1 LTLNSKQ
8 GKNDET
14 LVANSPYEFF
24 KEECITFTQETLQTL
39 LPDVSITLNHEIPA
53 KLEFGELAIP
63 VFHIATKVGKKPR
76 ELAETLVKNIDLSN
90 SRFIKKV
97 VIGGAGYLNFFVN
110 YDSFASL
117 VINSIKELDTTYGMV
132 EAKKKEK
139 IIVEYLS
146 PNPNSP
152 LHIGHARNAV
162 LGSSLVKVLKTQSH
176 DVPSHIYI
184 DDVGRQVAIC
194 VQGLRMVDRDTQ
206 PSDMK
211 SDQFVGT
218 IYTITN
224 ALTEIQK
231 AKKEQNDL
239 TEWES
244 IAEELRKAQPSIFE
258 QISKRSKNIDLDA
271 EISTLITLY
280 ENRDEKTVQLFRSLV
295 DLVLRGFKK
304 TFKTIDIAFESYDW
318 ESSFIW
324 DGSVTKIL
332 NELKMTPFVTELDGA
347 FVFDCEKAA
356 TELNLKA
363 SLGVKEAHEIPPLT
377 LMRSDGTTLYTTR
390 DIAYSSWKLGQ
401 SDRVINVIGKEQT
414 LPQLQIRIALY
425 VLGEDGSRQI
435 HYAYELVKLPEFKM
449 SSRKGRYIGFDELID
464 EAIARALDEVNIRS
478 PHLSEDEK
486 RNIAEGVGIGAV
498 KYALLNAVPTK
509 LVTFTWN
516 KVLDFEQNS
525 GPFIQYAHARACNI
539 LKKVKQLPK
548 TADYNLINNELEKLL
563 FQKLSIYP
571 MIVSKAA
578 EELRPDLVCEYA
590 NSLAAVFNSFY
601 ASIPVLA
608 AETDA
613 LKDLRLLLVNGVRI
627 GLRNALNLMGTIAPS
642 RM

>member
-1 LTLNSKQ
+1 M
-8 GKNDET
+8 
-14 LVANSPYEFF
+14 SPYRQFAG
-24 KEECITFTQETLQTL
+24 ECITLTQKTLQAL
-39 LPDVSITLNHEIPA
+39 FPEVSVTLNHEIPA

-63 VFHIATKVGKKPR
+63 VFHVAKKINKKPR
-76 ELAETLVKNIDLSN
+76 ELAEILIENIDLSN
-90 SRFIKKV
+90 SRFINEV

-110 YDSFASL
+110 YDSFADL
-117 VINSIKELDTTYGMV
+117 VISSIKTLDTTYG
-132 EAKKKEK
+132 ESETEKTEK

-152 LHIGHARNAV
+152 LHIGHARNAI

-176 DVPSHIYI
+176 DVLSHIYI

-194 VQGLRMVDRDTQ
+194 VQGLKMVDTQ

-211 SDQFVGT
+211 SDEFVGT

-244 IAEELRKAQPSIFE
+244 IAEELKKAQPSIFE
-258 QISKRSKNIDLDA
+258 QISNKSENIDLDA
-271 EISTLITLY
+271 EISTLISLY

-295 DLVLRGFKK
+295 DLVLGGFKE
-304 TFKTIDIAFESYDW
+304 TFKKIDIAFESYDW

-324 DGSVTKIL
+324 DGSVKKIL
-332 NELKMTPFVTELDGA
+332 NELKKTPFVTEIDSAL
-347 FVFDCEKAA
+347 VFDCEKAA
-356 TELNLKA
+356 TALNLKT
-363 SLGVKEAHEIPPLT
+363 SLGVKEDHEIPPLT

-449 SSRKGRYIGFDELID
+449 SSRRGRYIGFDELID
-464 EAIARALDEVNIRS
+464 EATARALDEVNTRS
-478 PHLSEDEK
+478 PNLAEDEK
-486 RNIAEGVGIGAV
+486 RSIAEQVGIGAV
-498 KYALLNAVPTK
+498 KYSLLNAVPTK

-539 LKKVKQLPK
+539 LKKAGALPK
-548 TADYNLINNELEKLL
+548 TAKYNLVEKELEKLL
-563 FQKLSIYP
+563 FQKLAIFP
-571 MIVSKAA
+571 ELISKAA

-590 NSLAAVFNSFY
+590 NNLAAVFNSFY

-608 AETDA
+608 AETDE
-613 LKDLRLLLVNGVRI
+613 LRNLRLLFVNSVRI
-627 GLRNALNLMGTIAPS
+627 VLRNALQLMGIVAPS

>member
-1 LTLNSKQ
+1 M
-8 GKNDET
+8 
-14 LVANSPYEFF
+14 SPYRQFA
-24 KEECITFTQETLQTL
+24 EECTTLTQKTLQIL
-39 LPDVSITLNHEIPA
+39 FPKVSVPLNHEIPA

-63 VFHIATKVGKKPR
+63 VFHIAKKLNKKPR
-76 ELAETLVKNIDLSN
+76 DLAEILIENIDLSN
-90 SRFIKKV
+90 SHFIKEV
-97 VIGGAGYLNFFVN
+97 VIGGAGYLNFFAN
-110 YDSFASL
+110 YDSFANL
-117 VINSIKELDTTYGMV
+117 VINSIRTLDTSYGNS
-132 EAKKKEK
+132 EAKKREK

-152 LHIGHARNAV
+152 LHIGHARNAI
-162 LGSSLVKVLKTQSH
+162 LGSSLVKVFRTQSH
-176 DVPSHIYI
+176 DVLSHIYI

-194 VQGLRMVDRDTQ
+194 VQGLRMVDTH

-244 IAEELRKAQPSIFE
+244 IADELKKAQPDIFK
-258 QISKRSKNIDLDA
+258 QISNKSKNIDLEA

-280 ENRDEKTVQLFRSLV
+280 ENRDEQTVQLFRGLV
-295 DLVLRGFKK
+295 DLVLGGFKE
-304 TFKTIDIAFESYDW
+304 TFKKIDIAFESYDW

-324 DGSVTKIL
+324 DGSVSKIL
-332 NELKMTPFVTELDGA
+332 DELKMTPFVTELDGA
-347 FVFDCEKAA
+347 SVFDCEKAA
-356 TELNLKA
+356 TELNLKT

-435 HYAYELVKLPEFKM
+435 HYAYELVKLTDFKM
-449 SSRKGRYIGFDELID
+449 SSRRGRYIGFDDVLD
-464 EAIARALDEVNIRS
+464 EAILRALDEVNTRS
-478 PHLSEDEK
+478 PHLSDEEK
-486 RNIAEGVGIGAV
+486 KSIAEVVGIGAV

-516 KVLDFEQNS
+516 KVLDFNENS

-548 TADYNLINNELEKLL
+548 TADYNPINYELEKLL
-563 FQKLSIYP
+563 VQKLSIYP

-590 NSLAAVFNSFY
+590 NNLAAVFNSFY
-601 ASIPVLA
+601 ASVPVLA

-613 LKDLRLLLVNGVRI
+613 LKDLRLLIVNGVRI
-627 GLRNALNLMGTIAPS
+627 GLRNALNLMGIIAPA

>member
-1 LTLNSKQ
+1 M
-8 GKNDET
+8 
-14 LVANSPYEFF
+14 SPYRQFAG
-24 KEECITFTQETLQTL
+24 ECITLTQKTLQAL
-39 LPDVSITLNHEIPA
+39 FPEVSVTLNHEIPA

-63 VFHIATKVGKKPR
+63 VFHVAKKINKKPR
-76 ELAETLVKNIDLSN
+76 ELAEILIENIDLSN
-90 SRFIKKV
+90 SRFINEV

-110 YDSFASL
+110 YDSFADL
-117 VINSIKELDTTYGMV
+117 VISSIKTLDTTYG
-132 EAKKKEK
+132 ESETEKTEK

-152 LHIGHARNAV
+152 LHIGHARNAI

-176 DVPSHIYI
+176 DVLSHIYI

-194 VQGLRMVDRDTQ
+194 VQGLKMVDTQ

-211 SDQFVGT
+211 SDEFVGT

-244 IAEELRKAQPSIFE
+244 IAEELKKAQPSIFE
-258 QISKRSKNIDLDA
+258 QISNKSENIDLDA
-271 EISTLITLY
+271 EISTLISLY

-295 DLVLRGFKK
+295 DLVLGGFKE
-304 TFKTIDIAFESYDW
+304 TFKKIDIAFESYDW

-324 DGSVTKIL
+324 DGSVKKIL
-332 NELKMTPFVTELDGA
+332 NELKKTPFVTEIDSAL
-347 FVFDCEKAA
+347 VFDCEKAA
-356 TELNLKA
+356 TELNLKT
-363 SLGVKEAHEIPPLT
+363 SLGVKEDHEIPPLT

-449 SSRKGRYIGFDELID
+449 SSRRGRYIGFDELID
-464 EAIARALDEVNIRS
+464 EATARALDEVNTRS
-478 PHLSEDEK
+478 PNLAEDEK
-486 RNIAEGVGIGAV
+486 RSIAEQVGIGAV
-498 KYALLNAVPTK
+498 KYSLLNAVPTK

-539 LKKVKQLPK
+539 LKKAGALPK
-548 TADYNLINNELEKLL
+548 TAKYNLVEKELEKLL
-563 FQKLSIYP
+563 FQKLAIFP
-571 MIVSKAA
+571 ELISKAA

-590 NSLAAVFNSFY
+590 NNLAAVFNSFY

-608 AETDA
+608 AETDE
-613 LKDLRLLLVNGVRI
+613 LRNLRLLFVNSVRI
-627 GLRNALNLMGTIAPS
+627 VLRNALQLMGIVAPS

>member
-1 LTLNSKQ
+1 M
-8 GKNDET
+8 
-14 LVANSPYEFF
+14 SPYRQFAG
-24 KEECITFTQETLQTL
+24 ECITLTQKTLQAL
-39 LPDVSITLNHEIPA
+39 FPEVSVTLNHEIPA

-63 VFHIATKVGKKPR
+63 VFHVAKKINKKPR
-76 ELAETLVKNIDLSN
+76 ELAEILIENIDLSN
-90 SRFIKKV
+90 SRFINEV

-110 YDSFASL
+110 YDSFADL
-117 VINSIKELDTTYGMV
+117 VISSIKTLDTTYG
-132 EAKKKEK
+132 ESETEKTEK

-152 LHIGHARNAV
+152 LHIGHARNAI

-176 DVPSHIYI
+176 DVLSHIYI

-194 VQGLRMVDRDTQ
+194 VQGLKMVDTQ

-244 IAEELRKAQPSIFE
+244 IAEELKKAQPSIFE
-258 QISKRSKNIDLDA
+258 QISNKSENIDLDA
-271 EISTLITLY
+271 EISTLISLY

-295 DLVLRGFKK
+295 DLVLGGFKE
-304 TFKTIDIAFESYDW
+304 TFKKIDIAFESYDW

-324 DGSVTKIL
+324 DGSVKKIL
-332 NELKMTPFVTELDGA
+332 NELKKTPFVTEIDSAL
-347 FVFDCEKAA
+347 VFDCEKAA
-356 TELNLKA
+356 TELNLKT
-363 SLGVKEAHEIPPLT
+363 SLGVKEDHEIPPLT

-449 SSRKGRYIGFDELID
+449 SSRRGRYIGFDELID
-464 EAIARALDEVNIRS
+464 EATARALDEVNTRS
-478 PHLSEDEK
+478 PNLAEDEK
-486 RNIAEGVGIGAV
+486 RSIAEQVGIGAV
-498 KYALLNAVPTK
+498 KYSLLNAVPTK

-539 LKKVKQLPK
+539 LKKAGALPK
-548 TADYNLINNELEKLL
+548 TAKYNLVEKELEKLL
-563 FQKLSIYP
+563 FQKLAIFP
-571 MIVSKAA
+571 ELISKAA

-590 NSLAAVFNSFY
+590 NNLAAVFNSFY

-608 AETDA
+608 AETDE
-613 LKDLRLLLVNGVRI
+613 LRNLRLLFVNSVRI
-627 GLRNALNLMGTIAPS
+627 VLRNALQLMGIVAPS

>member
-1 LTLNSKQ
+1 MILTSTSKQ
-8 GKNDET
+8 GKNDEIS
-14 LVANSPYEFF
+14 VFNSPYELF
-24 KEECITFTQETLQTL
+24 KEECITITQKTLHIL
-39 LPDVSITLNHEIPA
+39 LPDVSVKLNHEIPA
-53 KLEFGELAIP
+53 KLDFGELAIP
-63 VFHIATKVGKKPR
+63 VFHIAKKMGKKPR
-76 ELAETLVKNIDLSN
+76 ELAEALVENIDLSN

-97 VIGGAGYLNFFVN
+97 VIGGAGYLNFFVE
-110 YDSFASL
+110 YDSFARL
-117 VINSIKELDTTYGMV
+117 VINSIKELDTNYGMV
-132 EAKKKEK
+132 ETKKKEK

-176 DVPSHIYI
+176 DVLSHIYI

-194 VQGLRMVDRDTQ
+194 VQGLSMVDSQ

-224 ALTEIQK
+224 AFTEIQK
-231 AKKEQNDL
+231 AKKEQNSL
-239 TEWES
+239 AEWES
-244 IAEELRKAQPSIFE
+244 IAEELKKAQPEIFQ
-258 QISKRSKNIDLDA
+258 QISNKSKNIDLEA
-271 EISTLITLY
+271 EISTLITRY

-295 DLVLRGFKK
+295 DLVLEGFKE
-304 TFKTIDIAFESYDW
+304 TFKKIDIAFESFDW

-324 DGSVTKIL
+324 DGSVKKIL
-332 NELKMTPFVTELDGA
+332 NELKKTPFVSEVDGA
-347 FVFDCEKAA
+347 LVFDCEKAA

-363 SLGVKEAHEIPPLT
+363 SLGVKEDHEIPPLT
-377 LMRSDGTTLYTTR
+377 LIRSDGTTLYTTR

-425 VLGEDGSRQI
+425 VLGEDGSKQI

-449 SSRKGRYIGFDELID
+449 SSRRGRYIGFDELIN
-464 EAIARALDEVNIRS
+464 EATARALDEVNTRS

-486 RNIAEGVGIGAV
+486 RNIAEIVGIGAV

-516 KVLDFEQNS
+516 KVLDFDQNS

-548 TADYNLINNELEKLL
+548 TADYNLINNELKKLL
-563 FQKLSIYP
+563 LQKLSIYP

-590 NSLAAVFNSFY
+590 NNLAAVFNSFY

-608 AETDA
+608 AETNE
-613 LKDLRLLLVNGVRI
+613 LRDLRLLLVNGVRI
-627 GLRNALNLMGTIAPS
+627 VLRNALNLIGITAPA

>member
-1 LTLNSKQ
+1 M
-8 GKNDET
+8 
-14 LVANSPYEFF
+14 SPYRQFA
-24 KEECITFTQETLQTL
+24 EECITLIRKTLQTL
-39 LPDVSITLNHEIPA
+39 FPEVSVTLNHEIPA

-63 VFHIATKVGKKPR
+63 VFHIAKKIRKKPR
-76 ELAETLVKNIDLSN
+76 ELAEILIENIELSN
-90 SRFIKKV
+90 SRFIKEV

-110 YDSFASL
+110 YDSFANL
-117 VINSIKELDTTYGMV
+117 VTNSIRALDTSFGKS
-132 EAKKKEK
+132 EAKKREK

-152 LHIGHARNAV
+152 LHIGHARNAI

-176 DVPSHIYI
+176 DVLSHIYI

-194 VQGLRMVDRDTQ
+194 VQGLKMVDTQ

-211 SDQFVGT
+211 SDEFVGT

-244 IAEELRKAQPSIFE
+244 IAEELKKAQPSIFE
-258 QISKRSKNIDLDA
+258 QISNKSENIDLDA
-271 EISTLITLY
+271 EISTLISLY

-295 DLVLRGFKK
+295 DLVLGGFKE
-304 TFKTIDIAFESYDW
+304 TFKKIDIAFESYDW

-324 DGSVTKIL
+324 DGSVKKIL
-332 NELKMTPFVTELDGA
+332 NELKKTPFVTEIDSAL
-347 FVFDCEKAA
+347 VFDCEKAA
-356 TELNLKA
+356 TELNLKT
-363 SLGVKEAHEIPPLT
+363 SLGVKEDHEIPPLT

-449 SSRKGRYIGFDELID
+449 SSRRGRYIGFDELID
-464 EAIARALDEVNIRS
+464 EATARALDEVNTRS
-478 PHLSEDEK
+478 PNLAEDEK
-486 RNIAEGVGIGAV
+486 RSIAEQVGIGAV
-498 KYALLNAVPTK
+498 KYSLLNAVPTK

-539 LKKVKQLPK
+539 LKKAGALPK
-548 TADYNLINNELEKLL
+548 TAKYNLVEKELEKLL
-563 FQKLSIYP
+563 FQKLAIFP
-571 MIVSKAA
+571 ELISKAA

-590 NSLAAVFNSFY
+590 NNLAAVFNSFY

-608 AETDA
+608 AETDE
-613 LKDLRLLLVNGVRI
+613 LRNLRLLFVNSVRI
-627 GLRNALNLMGTIAPS
+627 VLRNALQLMGIVAPS

>member
-1 LTLNSKQ
+1 LTSDSEQ
-8 GKNDET
+8 RKNDEQ
-14 LVANSPYEFF
+14 LIVNSPYKLF
-24 KEECITFTQETLQTL
+24 KEECIRLTRETLQAL
-39 LPDVSITLNHEIPA
+39 FSDVSITLNSEIPA
-53 KLEFGELAIP
+53 KLEFGDLAIP
-63 VFHIATKVGKKPR
+63 IFQIAKKIGENPK
-76 ELAETLVKNIDLSN
+76 ELAKILVENIDVSS
-90 SRFIKKV
+90 SRLLKKV

-110 YDSFASL
+110 YDSFANL
-117 VINSIKELDTTYGMV
+117 VINSIKTLDTTYGMV

-152 LHIGHARNAV
+152 LHIGHARNAI

-176 DVPSHIYI
+176 DVRSHIYI

-194 VQGLRMVDRDTQ
+194 VQGLRMADSQ

-224 ALTEIQK
+224 AFTEIQK
-231 AKKEQNDL
+231 AKKEQNSL
-239 TEWES
+239 AEWES
-244 IAEELRKAQPSIFE
+244 IADELKKAQPDIFK
-258 QISKRSKNIDLDA
+258 QVSNKSKTIDLEA

-295 DLVLRGFKK
+295 DLVLGGFKE
-304 TFKTIDIAFESYDW
+304 TFKKIDIAFESYDW

-324 DGSVTKIL
+324 DGSVIKIL
-332 NELKMTPFVTELDGA
+332 NELKKTPFVTELDGA
-347 FVFDCEKAA
+347 LVFDCEKAA
-356 TELNLKA
+356 TELTLKA

-401 SDRVINVIGKEQT
+401 SDRVINVIGKEQK

-435 HYAYELVKLPEFKM
+435 HYAYELVKLPDFKM

-464 EAIARALDEVNIRS
+464 ESTARALDEVNTRS

-486 RNIAEGVGIGAV
+486 RSIAEVVGIGAV

-516 KVLDFEQNS
+516 KVLDFNENS

-548 TADYNLINNELEKLL
+548 TAEYDLIDNELEKLL
-563 FQKLSIYP
+563 VQKLSIYP
-571 MIVSKAA
+571 IIVSKAA

-590 NSLAAVFNSFY
+590 NNLAAVFNSFY
-601 ASIPVLA
+601 ASLPVLA

-613 LKDLRLLLVNGVRI
+613 QKDLRLLLVNGVRI
-627 GLRNALNLMGTIAPS
+627 GLRNALNLMGIIAPT

>member
-1 LTLNSKQ
+1 M
-8 GKNDET
+8 
-14 LVANSPYEFF
+14 SPYRQFA
-24 KEECITFTQETLQTL
+24 EECIILTQKTLQAVFPEL
-39 LPDVSITLNHEIPA
+39 SVTLNHEIPA
-53 KLEFGELAIP
+53 KLEFGELAVP
-63 VFHIATKVGKKPR
+63 VFHIAKKINKKPKD
-76 ELAETLVKNIDLSN
+76 LAEILIENINPSN
-90 SRFIKKV
+90 SRFIKEV
-97 VIGGAGYLNFFVN
+97 VIGGAGYLNFFAN
-110 YDSFASL
+110 YDSFANL
-117 VINSIKELDTTYGMV
+117 VINSIRTLDTSYGKS

-152 LHIGHARNAV
+152 LHIGHARNAI
-162 LGSSLVKVLKTQSH
+162 LGSSLVKVLQTQSH
-176 DVPSHIYI
+176 DVCSHIYI

-239 TEWES
+239 AEWES
-244 IAEELRKAQPSIFE
+244 IAEELKKAQPSIFD
-258 QISKRSKNIDLDA
+258 QISNNSENIDLDA
-271 EISTLITLY
+271 EISTLISLY
-280 ENRDEKTVQLFRSLV
+280 ENQDEQTVQLFRSLV
-295 DLVLRGFKK
+295 DLVLGGFKE

-347 FVFDCEKAA
+347 LVFDCEKAA
-356 TELNLKA
+356 TEFNIKE
-363 SLGVKEAHEIPPLT
+363 SLGVKETHEIPPMT

-390 DIAYSSWKLGQ
+390 DIAYSKWKLDQ

-449 SSRKGRYIGFDELID
+449 SSRRGRYIGFDDLID
-464 EAIARALDEVNIRS
+464 EATTRALEEVNTRS

-486 RNIAEGVGIGAV
+486 RSIAEVVGIGAV
-498 KYALLNAVPTK
+498 KYSILNAVPTK
-509 LVTFTWN
+509 IVTFTWN

-539 LKKVKQLPK
+539 LKKAKKTPK
-548 TADYNLINNELEKLL
+548 TANYNLVDEELEKLL
-563 FQKLSIYP
+563 VQKLSLFPEI
-571 MIVSKAA
+571 ISKVA
-578 EELRPDLVCEYA
+578 EELRPDIVCEYA
-590 NSLAAVFNSFY
+590 NNLASIFNSFY

-608 AETDA
+608 AETDE
-613 LKDLRLLLVNGVRI
+613 LRNLRLLIVNSVRI
-627 GLRNALNLMGTIAPS
+627 VLRNALKLMGIVAPS